1 MDKKIVEITA
11 SVEKVSSLID
21 SFFAEGAFPLL
32 IKLYPN
38 LDGVINEEQE
48 ANMILLRDSLNAL
61 ANMCDFGVE
70 RLSAVLELDANDDD

>member
-1 MDKKIVEITA
+1 MDILDLRNKVDN
-11 SVEKVSSLID
+11 VSSLID

-48 ANMILLRDSLNAL
+48 ANMMLLRDSLNAL

-70 RLSAVLELDANDDD
+70 RLSAVLELDADDDV

>member
-1 MDKKIVEITA
+1 MDILDLRNRVDN
-11 SVEKVSSLID
+11 VSSLID

-48 ANMILLRDSLNAL
+48 ANMMLLRDSLNAL

-70 RLSAVLELDANDDD
+70 RLSAVLELDADDDV

>member
-1 MDKKIVEITA
+1 MDILDLRNKVDN
-11 SVEKVSSLID
+11 VSSLID

-48 ANMILLRDSLNAL
+48 ANMMLLRDSLNAL
-61 ANMCDFGVE
+61 AYMCDFGVE
-70 RLSAVLELDANDDD
+70 RLSAVLELDDNDDD

>member
-1 MDKKIVEITA
+1 MDILELRNKVDN
-11 SVEKVSSLID
+11 VSSLID
-21 SFFAEGAFPLL
+21 SLLAEGAFPLL

-48 ANMILLRDSLNAL
+48 ANMMLIRDSLNAL

-70 RLSAVLELDANDDD
+70 RLSAVLELDANDDE

>member
-1 MDKKIVEITA
+1 MDILDLRNKVDN
-11 SVEKVSSLID
+11 VSSLID

-48 ANMILLRDSLNAL
+48 ANMMLLRDSLNAL

-70 RLSAVLELDANDDD
+70 RLSTILELDANDDD

>member
-1 MDKKIVEITA
+1 MDILDLRNKVDN
-11 SVEKVSSLID
+11 VSSLID

-48 ANMILLRDSLNAL
+48 ANMMLLRDSLNDL

-70 RLSAVLELDANDDD
+70 RLSAILELDANDDD

>member
-1 MDKKIVEITA
+1 MDILDLRNKVDN
-11 SVEKVSSLID
+11 VSSLID

-48 ANMILLRDSLNAL
+48 ANIMLLRDSLNAL

-70 RLSAVLELDANDDD
+70 RLSAILELDANDDE

>member
-1 MDKKIVEITA
+1 MDILDLRN
-11 SVEKVSSLID
+11 KVDNVYSLVD
-21 SFFAEGAFPLL
+21 DFFSEGAFPLL

-48 ANMILLRDSLNAL
+48 ANMMLLRDSLNAL

-70 RLSAVLELDANDDD
+70 RLSAVLELDANDDV

>member
-1 MDKKIVEITA
+1 MDILDLRNKIDN
-11 SVEKVSSLID
+11 VSSLID

-48 ANMILLRDSLNAL
+48 ANMMLLRDSLNAL
-61 ANMCDFGVE
+61 ADVCDLGIE
-70 RLSAVLELDANDDD
+70 RLSEALEAGADDDK

>member
-1 MDKKIVEITA
+1 MDILDLRNKVDN
-11 SVEKVSSLID
+11 VSSLID

-48 ANMILLRDSLNAL
+48 ANMMLLRDSLNSL

>member
-1 MDKKIVEITA
+1 MDKKILEITA

-48 ANMILLRDSLNAL
+48 ANMMLLRDSLMDL
-61 ANMCDFGVE
+61 ANVCDLGIE
-70 RLSAVLELDANDDD
+70 RLSEALEAGADDDD

>member
-1 MDKKIVEITA
+1 MEILDLRDKLDDVRF
-11 SVEKVSSLID
+11 LID
-21 SFFAEGAFPLL
+21 GFFAEGVFPLL

-48 ANMILLRDSLNAL
+48 ANMMMLRDSLNAL

-70 RLSAVLELDANDDD
+70 RLSAVLELDSNDDN

>member
-1 MDKKIVEITA
+1 MDILDLRNKVDN
-11 SVEKVSSLID
+11 VSSLID

-48 ANMILLRDSLNAL
+48 ANMMLLRDSLNAL
-61 ANMCDFGVE
+61 ANMCDFGVK
-70 RLSAVLELDANDDD
+70 RLSAVLELDANDDE